1 MELAIFFIS
10 GIQLTLL
17 ALLLYQY
24 GTILKRYKVVK
35 TDYDIMTNDNKK
47 WIQTTTNQLSDIQ
60 TQIDTSDFADAA
72 TFNREITAF
81 SERLNAVEVAINTLA
96 KKEDNDVKTLKD
108 SIREIKIYIQ
118 GVISDRASQK
128 GY

>member
-24 GTILKRYKVVK
+24 GSIQKRYKVVK
-35 TDYDIMTNDNKK
+35 TDYDTMINNNKI
-47 WIQTTTNQLSDIQ
+47 WIQTTTSQLSDIQ

-72 TFNREITAF
+72 TFNREISAF

>member
-24 GTILKRYKVVK
+24 GSIQKRYKVVK
-35 TDYDIMTNDNKK
+35 TDYDTMTNDNKK

>member
-1 MELAIFFIS
+1 MELAVFFIS

-35 TDYDIMTNDNKK
+35 TDYDIMTNDNKEWVK
-47 WIQTTTNQLSDIQ
+47 TTTNQLSDIQ

-81 SERLNAVEVAINTLA
+81 SERLNAVEVSINTLA

>member
-24 GTILKRYKVVK
+24 GSIQKRYKVVK
-35 TDYDIMTNDNKK
+35 TDYDTMTNDNKK

-60 TQIDTSDFADAA
+60 IQIDTSDFADAA

>member
-1 MELAIFFIS
+1 
-10 GIQLTLL
+10 
-17 ALLLYQY
+17 
-24 GTILKRYKVVK
+24 
-35 TDYDIMTNDNKK
+35 MTNDNKEWVK
-47 WIQTTTNQLSDIQ
+47 TTTNQLSDIQ

-81 SERLNAVEVAINTLA
+81 SERLNAVEVSINTLA

>member
-17 ALLLYQY
+17 AILLYQY
-24 GTILKRYKVVK
+24 GSINKNYNVIKKNQTT
-35 TDYDIMTNDNKK
+35 TDDSYEK
-47 WIQTTTNQLSDIQ
+47 WIQMTTKQLDEIREHIS
-60 TQIDTSDFADAA
+60 TSDFADAA

-81 SERLNAVEVAINTLA
+81 SERLNAVESSITILA
-96 KKEDNDVKTLKD
+96 NKEDNDVKTLKD

-118 GVISDRASQK
+118 GVISDGASQK